1 MSIENHVINSM
12 LYSFFKLNLIVSNIF
27 VWNKCYLKYYI
38 LSSNWSM
45 AQQVKNLPAMQET
58 QIWSLGQ
65 EDPLEEEMATH
76 SSLPG
81 WRIPWRENPGG
92 LQSVGSQR
100 VRHDW
105 ATKHMIHLKEW
116 FSATDSF
123 ATPPSPGTRDTATS
137 IGTLVVTLGGVCYWH
152 LMGGDHNYWHL
163 WRVIQLQISID
174 ALTGVHLFLS
184 ITNTDIVI
192 NFDFY

>member
-1 MSIENHVINSM
+1 
-12 LYSFFKLNLIVSNIF
+12 
-27 VWNKCYLKYYI
+27 
-38 LSSNWSM
+38 M

-58 QIWSLGQ
+58 QAWSLGQ
-65 EDPLEEEMATH
+65 EDTLEEEMATH

-81 WRIPWRENPGG
+81 WRIPWREDPAR

-116 FSATDSF
+116 FSATGNF
-123 ATPPSPGTRDTATS
+123 AAPPSPGTRDAATA
-137 IGTLVVTLGGVCYWH
+137 IGILVVTLGGVYCRH
-152 LMGGDHNYWHL
+152 LVGRGHNHQHL

-174 ALTGVHLFLS
+174 ALTRVHLFLS
-184 ITNTDIVI
+184 ITNTDTVI
-192 NFDFY
+192 KFDFY